1 MKIMSNGQKTEGKR
15 PLPDLNANLREDI
28 HFLMPIAI
36 GVTLGIFGNMFVN
49 ATFELLRN
57 VNGSSI
63 PNDLLIGILILS
75 FGIIL
80 IPSYY
85 IYHNMVLIRQRS
97 WGSSIC
103 TSGSQRY
110 TIGET
115 FSINGT
121 CPSLQNNVTIKLF
134 TESQFHEKPL
144 PRPILEF
151 NASIEDDYQ
160 YHYTLNT
167 TGLEPGLYRLMAIN
181 NDSGKYSTANIILIR
196 DGGARTT

>member
-1 MKIMSNGQKTEGKR
+1 MSNGQKTEGKR

-80 IPSYY
+80 IPS
-85 IYHNMVLIRQRS
+85 
-97 WGSSIC
+97 
-103 TSGSQRY
+103 
-110 TIGET
+110 
-115 FSINGT
+115 
-121 CPSLQNNVTIKLF
+121 
-134 TESQFHEKPL
+134 
-144 PRPILEF
+144 
-151 NASIEDDYQ
+151 
-160 YHYTLNT
+160 
-167 TGLEPGLYRLMAIN
+167 
-181 NDSGKYSTANIILIR
+181 
-196 DGGARTT
+196 